1 MHGLDIKFQERYDA
15 INKRRTAILNGSYE
29 PSGAE
34 VNLDN
39 VKKEIDVMLCVMVGA
54 CKGFR
59 IHGAITFSGHVK
71 KVFRL
76 NSLAPQLISY

>member
-39 VKKEIDVMLCVMVGA
+39 VKKEIDVMFKYA
-54 CKGFR
+54 
-59 IHGAITFSGHVK
+59 
-71 KVFRL
+71 
-76 NSLAPQLISY
+76 